1 MPWRSVLP
9 TMATLSGLIAQALAL
24 ILWLAPQSLTAA
36 MPEGGLGSPVA
47 SGLLG
52 HVAGSLAL
60 SFGLRHLGQASD
72 WRFNTA
78 ITAALPV
85 IGGLGLLLTAAIAQL
100 PRTDKRQPA
109 WRRHPLSALPDIPV
123 SPPDDSGQALREGL
137 ASVLAQSRDGQ
148 LRQEALLQS
157 QHLPTRTAIALMR
170 RGLAD
175 DADDIRLGSAIRCST
190 ASKVSWNSAFNTCFT
205 GSISKGTLRA
215 GPMRRWPVCTPST
228 PIWSSPREAP
238 AN

>member
-175 DADDIRLGSAIRCST
+175 DADDIRLARLFDAQPPRKSAGT
-190 ASKVSWNSAFNTCFT
+190 AH
-205 GSISKGTLRA
+205 
-215 GPMRRWPVCTPST
+215 ST
-228 PIWSSPREAP
+228 PASQDRSARGRFGPGP
-238 AN
+238 